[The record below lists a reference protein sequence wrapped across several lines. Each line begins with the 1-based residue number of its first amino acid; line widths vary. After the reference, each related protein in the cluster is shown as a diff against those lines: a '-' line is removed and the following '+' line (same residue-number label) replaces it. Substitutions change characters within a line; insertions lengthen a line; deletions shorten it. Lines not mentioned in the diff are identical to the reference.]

1 MTTASFVVPG
11 PPQPKQR
18 PRLGRQ
24 GCVYTPKATRAYE
37 DCRSLCARQAG
48 LRTPSVTPVCLAI
61 ALYFPD
67 RRRRD
72 LDNAAKAVMDAL
84 NGVGYRDDS
93 QVQTLH
99 VTRAIDAA
107 NRRVEIAIS
116 PTGA

>member
-1 MTTASFVVPG
+1 M
-11 PPQPKQR
+11 
-18 PRLGRQ
+18 
-24 GCVYTPKATRAYE
+24 
-37 DCRSLCARQAG
+37 SLCARQAG
-48 LRTPSVTPVCLAI
+48 LRTPSVTPVCLTI

-99 VTRAIDAA
+99 FTRAFDAA
-107 NRRVEIAIS
+107 NPRVEITIS